1 MDPDCKPQDTALVGI
16 IIGSHGTLGETKI
29 QPHSDNPDRFKAGN
43 TVISNGKTLTIEK
56 SRQHKGNIIVKFE
69 GIDSIQEAQDLIGR
83 NLEIPI
89 KSISSLKAD
98 SYYHYE
104 IIGLEVWT
112 SDYRYIGNVTEIL
125 STGSNDVY
133 IARGS
138 NKDTLIPAL
147 KSIIQNINLQN
158 GYMVV
163 ELPEGL

>member
-29 QPHSDNPDRFKAGN
+29 QPHSDNPDRFKTGN

-69 GIDSIQEAQDLIGR
+69 GIDSIKEAQDLIGCS
-83 NLEIPI
+83 LEIPI
-89 KSISSLKAD
+89 KSISSLEAN

-104 IIGLEVWT
+104 IIGLKVWT

>member
-1 MDPDCKPQDTALVGI
+1 MGVVLRCCRLPGKSFVRFQGFEASIVRMDV
-16 IIGSHGTLGETKI
+16 
-29 QPHSDNPDRFKAGN
+29 
-43 TVISNGKTLTIEK
+43 LTDPGRRK

-104 IIGLEVWT
+104 IIGLGVWT